1 MVVTLNEEKHGT
13 GARTVNNWIERLLAI
28 EWYNQEGQQQEGAVE
43 NVNQFMRTL
52 GVNEYEVKWL
62 SKNQVSGAIQRLTFE
77 RSNLWV
83 ILEKIPGQLRA
94 KVNEVGNESLLEKVV
109 DAVPEAI
116 FHNAFERAFHTF
128 GEEKTVQFLVGH
140 AMYFSILIC
149 TAVLAE
155 ELKLFLP
162 IVELLEAGYLPL
174 GLEGNIFYL
183 V

>member
-1 MVVTLNEEKHGT
+1 MVVMLNEEKHGT

-28 EWYNQEGQQQEGAVE
+28 DWYKQAGQQQEGAVE
-43 NVNQFMRTL
+43 KVNQFMRTL

-62 SKNQVSGAIQRLTFE
+62 SKNQVSDAIQRLTFE
-77 RSNLWV
+77 GSNLWI
-83 ILEKIPGQLRA
+83 ILEKVPDQLKA
-94 KVNEVGNESLLEKVV
+94 KVNEAGNESLLEKVV
-109 DAVPEAI
+109 DVVPEAV
-116 FHNAFERAFHTF
+116 FHNVFVRAFHTF

-140 AMYFSILIC
+140 AMYVSILIC

-155 ELKLFLP
+155 EPNLFLP

-174 GLEGNIFYL
+174 GTEGNTFYL

>member
-1 MVVTLNEEKHGT
+1 MEVTLNEEKYGT
-13 GARTVNNWIERLLAI
+13 GARTVNYWIERLLAI
-28 EWYNQEGQQQEGAVE
+28 EWYKQAGQQQEGVVE
-43 NVNQFMRTL
+43 KVNQFMRTL
-52 GVNEYEVKWL
+52 GVNEYAVKWL

-94 KVNEVGNESLLEKVV
+94 KVNEAGNESLLEKVV

-116 FHNAFERAFHTF
+116 FHNAFARAFHTF
-128 GEEKTVQFLVGH
+128 GEEKTVQFLVVH
-140 AMYFSILIC
+140 AIYVSILIC

-155 ELKLFLP
+155 VPNLFLP
-162 IVELLEAGYLPL
+162 VLELLEAGYLPL
-174 GLEGNIFYL
+174 GSEGNTFYL